1 MDLYI
6 SNLTSTNISVE
17 GDAGVPKLFIS
28 AVPGG
33 SPVIVESGSVVGNS
47 LLCSSLASLITAGD
61 ISVNVGSVG
70 GTTVTASAMSSYS
83 DGTIFDTNSDG
94 ILDHAALTNNPHNTT
109 KTHVGLANVTNDAQ
123 LKRAAADIDSFGA
136 KTPPVAADIFLIE
149 DSAAAFAK
157 AKMTVGVLD
166 TYIDAVKVADGT
178 VNAYADKAVPANADV
193 IMIEDSAAAFAKK
206 KLTIQN
212 LNAFL
217 APSTERVHIAG
228 LDIHTL
234 GAEASAALTG
244 LAAWEFSPLY
254 AVVQMETV
262 VAPAATGDFAISLGI
277 TTPGGVEILAATI
290 CTGTIALN
298 DKFLINLA
306 GHFAPIPG
314 NSTVY
319 ATVTTADTSAGVGSL
334 ADIYLVGETFIS
346 GT

>member
-1 MDLYI
+1 M
-6 SNLTSTNISVE
+6 S
-17 GDAGVPKLFIS
+17 
-28 AVPGG
+28 
-33 SPVIVESGSVVGNS
+33 
-47 LLCSSLASLITAGD
+47 SLITSSK

-70 GTTVTASAMSSYS
+70 GTAVSAAAMLSYS
-83 DGTIFDTNSDG
+83 DGTFFDTNSDG
-94 ILDHAALTNNPHNTT
+94 VLDHAALTNNPHTVT
-109 KTHVGLANVTNDAQ
+109 KTQVGLSNVTNDAQ
-123 LKRAAADIDSFGA
+123 LKRAAGDIGTFAAKASPVTAD
-136 KTPPVAADIFLIE
+136 VLLIE
-149 DSAAAFAK
+149 DSADATNK
-157 AKMTVGVLD
+157 KSTTVG
-166 TYIDAVKVADGT
+166 AVNGVAGL
-178 VNAYADKAVPANADV
+178 VNAYADKAVPVGADL

-206 KLTIQN
+206 KVSLTN

-228 LDIHTL
+228 LDITTL

-254 AVVQMETV
+254 AVVQMEAV
-262 VAPAATGDFAISLGI
+262 VGGPPTGDFAISLGI
-277 TTPGGVEILAATI
+277 TTPGGVEILAATV

-298 DKFLINLA
+298 DKFLINLV

-319 ATVTTADTSAGVGSL
+319 ATVTTVDTAAAAGTL